1 MQGKCKSKCGR
12 KEKKLKGACEGD
24 GCVCCYKKCKKKD
37 KNCDGFCVKT
47 KKECKGGIF
56 TEGACS
62 RGCSCCT
69 PQCKPKRKCKDGYCV
84 LKKKDCTGTI
94 LPNGCKKKPKGRC
107 FCCVPTTSTTTTT
120 TATTSTTVKTT
131 TTTVKGTTTTPSGT
145 TTTPSGTTTT
155 PAGTTTTPAGT
166 TTTPAGNTTTPA
178 GNTTTPAGNTTTPAG
193 NTTTPAG
200 NTTTPAGN
208 TTTPAGN
215 TTTPAGNTTT
225 PAGNTTT
232 PAGNTTTP
240 AGNTTT
246 PAGNT
251 TTPAGNTTTPAGN
264 TTTPAGNTTTPAG
277 NTTTPAGN
285 TTTPAGNTTTPAGN
299 TTTPAGNTTTPAGN
313 TTTPAGN
320 TTTPAGNT
328 TTPAGN
334 TTTPAGNTTTPAGNT
349 TSNSI
354 LPALNARVASLLDL
368 QRSIVNVSKEMQ
380 TSLDIVNNISTTVNT
395 RRHRRNV
402 GILTALTSLL
412 VQVEEATNRNDSAN
426 LTALAQAIK
435 IQRSDLE
442 TLAANVRTNSS
453 LATEIKGSVATTIQK
468 FQTTTALLRE
478 KDNQIKSEVD
488 ILQQQIS
495 QQGGSTVLVST
506 ANIPLVTTAM
516 TTSTISSTNIT
527 ANSTTTPAGN
537 TTTPAGN
544 TTTPAGNTTTPAGN
558 TTSNSI
564 LPALNARVAS
574 LLDLQRSIVNVSKE
588 MQTSLDIVN
597 NISTTV
603 NTRRHRR
610 NVGILTALTSLL
622 VQVEEATNRND
633 SANLTAL
640 AQAIKI
646 QRSDLETLAANVRTN
661 SSLATEIKG
670 SVATTIQKF
679 QTTTALLGEKD
690 NQIKSEVDILQQ
702 QISQQGGS
710 TVLVSTANIQVVTA

>member
-1 MQGKCKSKCGR
+1 MQRWLLRSQ
-12 KEKKLKGACEGD
+12 EEGLH
-24 GCVCCYKKCKKKD
+24 
-37 KNCDGFCVKT
+37 
-47 KKECKGGIF
+47 
-56 TEGACS
+56 S
-62 RGCSCCT
+62 
-69 PQCKPKRKCKDGYCV
+69 
-84 LKKKDCTGTI
+84 TI
-94 LPNGCKKKPKGRC
+94 LPNGCKKKPKGKVFLLRSNHVHYHNYHRHYLHDC
-107 FCCVPTTSTTTTT
+107 KNYYHYSKRNYHYTIRNYHYTIRNYHYTSRNYHY
-120 TATTSTTVKTT
+120 TSRNYHYTSRKYHYNRQEI
-131 TTTVKGTTTTPSGT
+131 PQHRQEIQLHQQEIQLHQQEIQLHQQEI
-145 TTTPSGTTTT
+145 PQHRQE
-155 PAGTTTTPAGT
+155 
-166 TTTPAGNTTTPA
+166 
-178 GNTTTPAGNTTTPAG
+178 
-193 NTTTPAG
+193 
-200 NTTTPAGN
+200 
-208 TTTPAGN
+208 